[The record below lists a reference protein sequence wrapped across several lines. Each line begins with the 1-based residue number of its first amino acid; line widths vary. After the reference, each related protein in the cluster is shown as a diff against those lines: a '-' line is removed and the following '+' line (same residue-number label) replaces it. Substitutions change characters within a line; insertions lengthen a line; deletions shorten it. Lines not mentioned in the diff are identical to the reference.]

1 MFVEELTPQL
11 ARNFG
16 LSEKSGLVVVRVVA
30 NSPAEEAGIMPGD
43 FILEVDQIT
52 VKDLEEF
59 YDKIQ
64 DYKEGDTILFLVKRD
79 DATIYLTLKVEK

>member
-1 MFVEELTPQL
+1 
-11 ARNFG
+11 
-16 LSEKSGLVVVRVVA
+16 
-30 NSPAEEAGIMPGD
+30 MPGD

-52 VKDLEEF
+52 VQDLEEF